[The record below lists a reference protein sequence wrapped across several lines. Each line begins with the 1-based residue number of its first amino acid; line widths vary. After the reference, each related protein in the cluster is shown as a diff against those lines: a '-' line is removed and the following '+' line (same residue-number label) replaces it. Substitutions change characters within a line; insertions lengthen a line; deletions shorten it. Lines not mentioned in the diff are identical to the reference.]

1 MFLYYP
7 YFWLSCVCFLILEW
21 SLYFIFCFFCHIVYH
36 IIIFYWLFILDCI
49 LDRFRNGLKIR
60 AAMEINILM
69 LNWKE
74 YQLVRIMKRRNYSIT
89 KKHFSDMLLPN
100 VTKTLP
106 KPMAVCYFIIHIGA
120 CQLLRP
126 EPCLLNRQ
134 IARILMSR
142 NWKIKLQGGLTSLLS
157 GLDRRRKSKLK
168 RNRKEKMVLLYL
180 SIWEMV
186 MQ

>member
-7 YFWLSCVCFLILEW
+7 YFWLFCVCFLILEW

-49 LDRFRNGLKIR
+49 LDRFRNGPKIR

-74 YQLVRIMKRRNYSIT
+74 YQLVRIMKRGNYLIT

-100 VTKTLP
+100 ITKTLP
-106 KPMAVCYFIIHIGA
+106 KPVAVCYFIIHTEA
-120 CQLLRP
+120 RPLSRP
-126 EPCLLNRQ
+126 ESCFLNVEIAKILL
-134 IARILMSR
+134 SR
-142 NWKIKLQGGLTSLLS
+142 TWKWKLQGGLTSLLLLS
-157 GLDRRRKSKLK
+157 GLDRRGKSKLNK
-168 RNRKEKMVLLYL
+168 RKKWRYFCC
-180 SIWEMV
+180 I
-186 MQ
+186 